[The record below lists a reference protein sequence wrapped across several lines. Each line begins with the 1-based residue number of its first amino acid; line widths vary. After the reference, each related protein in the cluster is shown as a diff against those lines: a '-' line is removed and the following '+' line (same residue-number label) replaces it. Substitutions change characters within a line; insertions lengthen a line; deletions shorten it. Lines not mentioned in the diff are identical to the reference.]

1 MKFQLP
7 IKLLTNEIRVLL
19 SADELNDSTK
29 ITAEKFSQLCEK
41 LINKLDQCFDAS
53 SAKELLCLL
62 RKEILSWIHLR

>member
-19 SADELNDSTK
+19 SADELSDSTK
-29 ITAEKFSQLCEK
+29 ITAEKFSELCEK

-53 SAKELLCLL
+53 SAKEAVTLA
-62 RKEILSWIHLR
+62 EE